1 MNDLEQKY
9 IDDKL
14 RPEELADLR
23 KHLSESTDDDV
34 AATLEEVWTG
44 DIDTSAIGQDRLGGV
59 KERIDEAIRRTKG
72 VAGTTGRGKNH
83 SRGAALAWAHA
94 AAAAVILFFISAA
107 IYLYTGR
114 DDSYGDQ
121 ISFATG
127 KGEKASLT
135 LPDGT
140 EVALG
145 YDSRLAYNPSEFN
158 RKGRHVNLSG
168 EAYFDVAKAHG
179 SPFTISNDRIEVKV
193 VGTRF
198 NLQVRR
204 NRPFARLTLDE
215 GSVLFTSVK
224 TGRTASVTPGS
235 TATLDYASGGITVEP
250 SDAVGDMK
258 SWMNGELDFKNEPL
272 NHVLLSL
279 EEAYGISVKTQGG
292 IIADSFTG
300 TLPTGNVVEA
310 LRILG
315 QAYGLDYS
323 IDGNAV
329 TLRAR

>member
-1 MNDLEQKY
+1 ML
-9 IDDKL
+9 
-14 RPEELADLR
+14 
-23 KHLSESTDDDV
+23 
-34 AATLEEVWTG
+34 
-44 DIDTSAIGQDRLGGV
+44 
-59 KERIDEAIRRTKG
+59 
-72 VAGTTGRGKNH
+72 
-83 SRGAALAWAHA
+83 
-94 AAAAVILFFISAA
+94 LFFISAA

-114 DDSYGDQ
+114 GDSYGDQ

-215 GSVLFTSVK
+215 GGVLFTSVK

-235 TATLDYASGGITVEP
+235 TATLDYAS
-250 SDAVGDMK
+250 
-258 SWMNGELDFKNEPL
+258 
-272 NHVLLSL
+272 
-279 EEAYGISVKTQGG
+279 GG